1 MRHENLSKKNIL
13 FLEKFFDVAMKNPS
27 KYEFLLKKRGEAEKM
42 AGELPSYI
50 SSYICARHKSR
61 MSYTLRCGFFFLL
74 LRRKANTN
82 GEKLRQMGFTY
93 YKIG

>member
-1 MRHENLSKKNIL
+1 MNFCSKIK
-13 FLEKFFDVAMKNPS
+13 
-27 KYEFLLKKRGEAEKM
+27 GEAEKM
-42 AGELPSYI
+42 AGELPSCI

>member
-1 MRHENLSKKNIL
+1 MNFCSKK
-13 FLEKFFDVAMKNPS
+13 K
-27 KYEFLLKKRGEAEKM
+27 GEAEKL
-42 AGELPSYI
+42 AGELPSCI

-61 MSYTLRCGFFFLL
+61 MSYSLRCGFFFLL

-82 GEKLRQMGFTY
+82 GEELRQMGFTY